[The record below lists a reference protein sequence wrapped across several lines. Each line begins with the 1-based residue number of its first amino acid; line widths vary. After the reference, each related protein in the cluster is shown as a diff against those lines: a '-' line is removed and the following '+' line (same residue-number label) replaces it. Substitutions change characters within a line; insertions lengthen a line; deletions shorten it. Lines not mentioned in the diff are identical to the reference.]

1 MAVLKNL
8 RSLSN
13 MQFYKTA
20 IYIRKE
26 LTDWMLRDFGTT
38 KNKKSVRQ
46 VIKDI
51 SPEDQKTIDDIFTK
65 YGRSSNKKDQ
75 GE

>member
-1 MAVLKNL
+1 
-8 RSLSN
+8 

-20 IYIRKE
+20 IYIRQE

-38 KNKKSVRQ
+38 KNKKSVKQ
-46 VIKDI
+46 VIK
-51 SPEDQKTIDDIFTK
+51 EKE
-65 YGRSSNKKDQ
+65 